1 MNTVVRP
8 DRDHPGSAAR
18 RVARN
23 TAYLALAD
31 AAGKTMSFFYYL
43 LAARH
48 LGVEQYGVLSFA
60 IAFTT
65 MFGVL
70 TDLGLG
76 TIATREIARD
86 HLGAQLQVDAALSMR
101 LVASALV
108 ILLINGLAVLLG
120 YPDATVRV
128 VCICSIAVLT
138 NAVSTL
144 YYAVFQ
150 GFERMGLVTLNRA
163 VQTVVL
169 VCGAALIARRPAS
182 VGNYAVLYAAAGL
195 VSAIL
200 AGISAMPRLVRPSL
214 NLSVG
219 RCWKALRASAP
230 IGLATVFT
238 MFYYWMGTT
247 LLSKMSGNS
256 AVGNYSAA
264 FRLATGLVFVG
275 LAFSGAVYP
284 LFSRLF
290 VTDSDRLA
298 RVLERSTKY
307 MIWVTLP
314 AAAFGTLFARPV
326 VFLLYGGEYQGAWAV
341 LRVVVWWG
349 AFASLNSLFS
359 NYLVSVRRARF
370 VTFQTGLSLAV
381 NLVLA
386 LLLIPAFGATGAAV
400 SLAASEMVGL
410 ACLLTLLLR
419 SPVRVRVRPFATNTL
434 RILLA
439 LALAVVVTVVV
450 SRWSM
455 GVGLVSGITAYCV
468 LLFSVGG
475 AGREDLHALKL
486 LLGGTGE

>member
-1 MNTVVRP
+1 MTTEVRLDP
-8 DRDHPGSAAR
+8 DQPGSVAK
-18 RVARN
+18 RVAKN

-43 LAARH
+43 LAARR
-48 LGVEQYGVLSFA
+48 LGVEMYGVLSFA

-65 MFGVL
+65 MLGVL
-70 TDLGLG
+70 ADLGLG

-86 HLGAQLQVDAALSMR
+86 HLSAQPHVDTALSLR
-101 LVASALV
+101 LVASVVVVLLV
-108 ILLINGLAVLLG
+108 NGLAVFLG
-120 YPDATVRV
+120 YPGATVRAV
-128 VCICSIAVLT
+128 FICSVAVMT
-138 NAVSTL
+138 NAISTL

-150 GFERMGLVTLNRA
+150 GFERMGMVTVSRA
-163 VQTVVL
+163 AQTVVL
-169 VCGAALIARRPAS
+169 VGGAVLLAQLPAS
-182 VGNYAVLYAAAGL
+182 VASYAFVYAAAGL
-195 VSAIL
+195 VSVMLAAI
-200 AGISAMPRLVRPSL
+200 IAMPRLVRPGLSL
-214 NLSVG
+214 DVG
-219 RCWKALRASAP
+219 SWWRSFRASAP
-230 IGLATVFT
+230 VGLATVFT
-238 MFYYWMGTT
+238 TFYYWMGTT

-307 MIWVTLP
+307 MMWVTLP
-314 AAAFGTLFARPV
+314 AAAFGTVFARPAV
-326 VFLLYGGEYQGAWAV
+326 SLLYGGEYQGAWVV

-400 SLAASEMVGL
+400 ALAASEMVGL
-410 ACLLTLLLR
+410 ACLVTLLLR
-419 SPVRVRVRPFATNTL
+419 SPVRVRVRPFAISTL
-434 RILLA
+434 RVLLA
-439 LALAVVVTVVV
+439 LGLAVAVAVVV
-450 SRWSM
+450 SRWNISI
-455 GVGLVSGITAYCV
+455 GLASGITAYCV

-475 AGREDLHALKL
+475 VGRDDLHALRPL
-486 LLGGTGE
+486 FGGAVE